1 MPAIVSRAIVALA
14 LAALVAGGVSGCAT
28 DTVAAPT
35 RSATPS
41 ATSTTPTAEPTETA
55 APEPQSTPVGI
66 DCNELISL
74 DAMYKDINPNFGL
87 SESFVPEK
95 GSDAAEIVAADGLA
109 CSWVNQSS
117 GESVVVAV
125 ANFTDDEKLT
135 ELKNHFVTSSR
146 AVPTFG
152 KPPVE
157 GYFQVNG
164 SVGEAQVFSGPY
176 WVSTV
181 SSIFYEPGDAL
192 PVVQAALAGL
202 GQ

>member
-41 ATSTTPTAEPTETA
+41 ATSTTPPAEPTETA
-55 APEPQSTPVGI
+55 TPEPQSTPVGI
-66 DCNELISL
+66 DCNALISSL
-74 DAMYKDINPNFGL
+74 AMYDINPNFGL

-95 GSDAAEIVAADGLA
+95 RSDAAEIVAADGLA

-117 GESVVVAV
+117 GESIVVAV

-181 SSIFYEPGDAL
+181 SSIFTEPGDAL